1 MSMKG
6 FQWCYSRWAESDAA
20 CFCFSLYKP
29 SDYALGPMVI
39 HGTSYIY
46 GYGFPM
52 DLCTSLVE
60 TLWHQRR
67 WTWIEG
73 GGRPS
78 VSGRTTH
85 FKWWWAPHK
94 SHQLITP
101 HTSLPHH
108 HHHRQAPYRSL
119 HQMTMHMTHHHD
131 HHSAVSQYCSI
142 AAAYRCGPAALCHRS
157 HPSCS
162 HQALRRPT
170 PSQFL
175 TKFLPLK
182 FLTKISNHLQYNIRP
197 PIASLVFHN
206 CSFPWLG
213 WPQLLTFPKPNRN

>member
-60 TLWHQRR
+60 TLWHRRR

-73 GGRPS
+73 GVARLS
-78 VSGRTTH
+78 LV
-85 FKWWWAPHK
+85 A
-94 SHQLITP
+94 P
-101 HTSLPHH
+101 HTSSDGEHH
-108 HHHRQAPYRSL
+108 TSHTSSSHHTRHFPTTTTTGR
-119 HQMTMHMTHHHD
+119 HHTGRCTKWPCIWHTTTTTT
-131 HHSAVSQYCSI
+131 VQYHSI
-142 AAAYRCGPAALCHRS
+142 AVL
-157 HPSCS
+157 
-162 HQALRRPT
+162 
-170 PSQFL
+170 
-175 TKFLPLK
+175 
-182 FLTKISNHLQYNIRP
+182 
-197 PIASLVFHN
+197 
-206 CSFPWLG
+206 
-213 WPQLLTFPKPNRN
+213 QLLTGVARPPYVTGRIHHAPIRPLDALLPHNFSQNSSPSSFSPKFQTTCSTIYVPQ

>member
-20 CFCFSLYKP
+20 CFCFSLYKL

-73 GGRPS
+73 GVARLS
-78 VSGRTTH
+78 LV
-85 FKWWWAPHK
+85 A
-94 SHQLITP
+94 P
-101 HTSLPHH
+101 HTSSDGEHH
-108 HHHRQAPYRSL
+108 TRHTSSSHHTRHFPTTTTTGATGR
-119 HQMTMHMTHHHD
+119 HHTGRCTKWPCIWHTTTTTTT
-131 HHSAVSQYCSI
+131 VQYYSI
-142 AAAYRCGPAALCHRS
+142 AVLQLCSHRCGSAALCHRS

-182 FLTKISNHLQYNIRP
+182 FLTKISPVVQCVYP
-197 PIASLVFHN
+197 PIASLFSTIVLCLDLNDLN
-206 CSFPWLG
+206 C
-213 WPQLLTFPKPNRN
+213 